1 MVDDEAWRCKVAA
14 VGVRIRHLLLALSDP
29 VASHRQ
35 RCIAKRR
42 ARMQAETLRCAQES
56 INNSYTS
63 NDYMFPVRGLSV
75 YLDHLVNDF
84 D

>member
-1 MVDDEAWRCKVAA
+1 MVDEEAWRCKVAA

-35 RCIAKRR
+35 RCVAKRR

-56 INNSYTS
+56 ISDNST
-63 NDYMFPVRGLSV
+63 N
-75 YLDHLVNDF
+75 
-84 D
+84 